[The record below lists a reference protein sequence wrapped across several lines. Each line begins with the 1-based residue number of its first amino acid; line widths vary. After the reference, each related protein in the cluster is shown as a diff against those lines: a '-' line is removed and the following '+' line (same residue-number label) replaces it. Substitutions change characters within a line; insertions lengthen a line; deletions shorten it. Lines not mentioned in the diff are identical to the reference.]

1 MRRSD
6 SEIPPRRASDAD
18 REHAVRVLRDA
29 AVDGRLTHDS
39 FVWRVDQAL
48 RARHDESLAAL
59 VADLAPQHAV
69 RTRLIHGLTSLADRL
84 RPDIGCSELPL
95 PDSSAPVLV
104 IGRRSDC
111 DVVVDDDVTSRVHAA
126 LMLYAGRWYVTDRGS
141 TNGTYVNGRR
151 IWGTATVHA
160 GDRVTFGRSTFQL
173 VRPTP
178 ANQWDA
184 SEP

>member
-18 REHAVRVLRDA
+18 RERAVHVLRDA

-39 FVWRVDQAL
+39 FVSRVDQAL

-59 VADLAPQHAV
+59 VADLAPPHAV
-69 RTRLIHGLTSLADRL
+69 LTRLVNGLASLADRL
-84 RPDIGCSELPL
+84 RPDTGCPELPL
-95 PDSSAPVLV
+95 PDSSSPAVV
-104 IGRRSDC
+104 IGRRADC
-111 DVVVDDDVTSRVHAA
+111 DVVVHDDATSRVHAA
-126 LMLYAGRWYVTDRGS
+126 FMRYAGHWYVTDRGS

-151 IWGTATVHA
+151 IWGTATVRV

-178 ANQWDA
+178 ANEWDA
-184 SEP
+184 SQT